1 MVGDDDAR
9 VVDDCQARVALGEE
23 GCQPHVALVVE
34 DFHCLHALD
43 ELDVL
48 GELVEE
54 LVELEEEL
62 DDARELEIFVLEFLS
77 EVLLLVHELISLG
90 WLRLDL
96 NLGGLVVR
104 QVLEL
109 HGFIVLCV
117 VLRHLVKLGVDAL
130 ALPLHVGVVVA
141 ILVLAQKPLGFDV
154 VGALE
159 SWCRVED

>member
-1 MVGDDDAR
+1 MGD
-9 VVDDCQARVALGEE
+9 L
-23 GCQPHVALVVE
+23 
-34 DFHCLHALD
+34 HCLHALD

-62 DDARELEIFVLEFLS
+62 EELDDARKLEIFVHELLR
-77 EVLLLVHELISLG
+77 EVLLHVHELVGLG

-96 NLGGLVVR
+96 NLGGHVAP
-104 QVLEL
+104 QMLEL
-109 HGFIVLCV
+109 HGVV
-117 VLRHLVKLGVDAL
+117 VLGVVPRHLVHLGVDAL
-130 ALPLHVGVVVA
+130 ALPLHVGVVVVD
-141 ILVLAQKPLGFDV
+141 LVLVKKLLGFDV